1 MAQHHWDDQLQ
12 EGPWDECMQAG
23 PWDDQLQEDPWVLPS
38 QQLPNHQ
45 QQQLPN
51 HQQQQLANHQQ
62 QQLPNHQQ
70 QQLPNHQQLPIQ
82 QLLIQQLPIQQ
93 LPTTTPSV
101 SHGGYGYEFVEEP
114 PNKFICNICAKVLRD
129 PYLTECCGQHYCESC
144 IKHWIHQS
152 GARVCP
158 HCRKRYFVHILNKAL
173 KREINELKVHCINH
187 EKGCKWKNELGNLET
202 HLKDCGYV
210 EVECSN
216 KCNQRPMRNEL
227 GNHLQSE
234 CLLREYMCTHCHRV
248 DSYHAITGDC
258 PPNEIYCPKHPGHY
272 DSCPELKLK
281 CSKCG
286 ERNIKRKDMGEH
298 KSHCPKEPVECR
310 FKEAGCDVKP
320 LRSEL
325 DDHMTQNTQ
334 QHLMLMMEAFQKLKE
349 ECNNYKARL
358 VYLESQ
364 LPPISHRYSHGY
376 ALQSPESSAYTF
388 WPWVYGLRVAETQF
402 GTFTEFC

>member
-1 MAQHHWDDQLQ
+1 MDAWNDDQ
-12 EGPWDECMQAG
+12 
-23 PWDDQLQEDPWVLPS
+23 DDQQYWGDDQDDDRYPWVAQPYALYPQF
-38 QQLPNHQ
+38 QQLP
-45 QQQLPN
+45 P
-51 HQQQQLANHQQ
+51 
-62 QQLPNHQQ
+62 
-70 QQLPNHQQLPIQ
+70 
-82 QLLIQQLPIQQ
+82 
-93 LPTTTPSV
+93 TTPSV
-101 SHGGYGYEFVEEP
+101 SHGGYGYEFVEET

-144 IKHWIHQS
+144 IKHWIRQS
-152 GARVCP
+152 GAQVCP
-158 HCRKRYFVHILNKAL
+158 HCRNRNFVHILNRAL
-173 KREINELKVHCINH
+173 KREINELKVYCINH

-216 KCNQRPMRNEL
+216 KCNQRLMRNKL
-227 GNHLQSE
+227 GDHLRSE

-248 DSYHAITGDC
+248 DTYHAITGDC
-258 PPNEIYCPKHPGHY
+258 PPNEIYCPKHPSHY

-298 KSHCPKEPVECR
+298 QSHCPKEPVECR

-334 QHLMLMMEAFQKLKE
+334 QHLVLMMGAFRKLKE
-349 ECNNYKARL
+349 ECNNYKERL

-364 LPPISHRYSHGY
+364 LPPVSHRYSQGY
-376 ALQSPESSAYTF
+376 VDTSLQLQGLQPAPGYMDSVPLKHNSVRQQSFAVASISQQPCCIFEKSFSKSFYGALSKANST
-388 WPWVYGLRVAETQF
+388 L
-402 GTFTEFC
+402 